1 MWAKNLLF
9 VAVLVGGAVALR
21 ASLFPVGSKQRQVNF
36 DAHPAQADDFR
47 ATVAAVNA
55 AFRAEW
61 KGAKLEVAPPAND
74 LAVMRRLSLGLT
86 GTVPS
91 LEEVRQFEAQQ
102 PGERLDGWANHLVND
117 RRFADYFA
125 ERMARAYVG
134 TEDGPLIAYRK
145 RRFLAWLADEF
156 ANNTPYSDV
165 VSRMIAQQG
174 LNTDKPAVNF
184 VASAYDDAKKAPDA
198 DKLTIRVSR
207 AFLGLRLDCAQCH
220 DHFLEPA
227 WKQAHFQS
235 LAAFFGQTKQAITN
249 VRDKTAQEIEFELRD
264 AAEKKKSDPGS
275 EMRDAEKKLDIAPA
289 VPLLP
294 ELLPN
299 TGTRRERL
307 AAWVTHKD
315 NVYFARATVNRVW
328 AMMTGRPL
336 LKRIEAQTLDETGPA
351 ALDILAKD
359 FAAHGHDLKRLIRLI
374 AATEVY
380 RLDSAAD
387 FEITDAHDK
396 AWAAFPLTRLRPE
409 QVIGTVIQASSATT
423 IDQRSHI
430 VTRAKRYFN
439 ERDFVQRYG
448 DADDD
453 EFAKAHGTIP
463 QRLLMMNGD
472 LVDGRAREE
481 LLNASSQIALFARD
495 DAAAVETAYLS
506 VLTRRPTPAESAHF
520 AARLSGTTNEERRRR
535 VADLYWTL
543 FNSTELSFN
552 H

>member
-9 VAVLVGGAVALR
+9 VAVLVGGALALR
-21 ASLFPVGSKQRQVNF
+21 ASLFPTGTKQREVNF
-36 DAHPAQADDFR
+36 DANPAKADDFQQTAR
-47 ATVAAVNA
+47 AVNE

-91 LEEVRQFEAQQ
+91 LEEIRQFEAQ
-102 PGERLDGWANHLVND
+102 PAGARVDGWANHLVHD

-145 RRFLAWLADEF
+145 RRFLAWLSDEF

-184 VASAYDDAKKAPDA
+184 VAATFDENKKGPDA
-198 DKLTIRVSR
+198 EKLAIRVSR

-220 DHFLEPA
+220 DHFNEKRWL
-227 WKQAHFQS
+227 QSHFQA
-235 LAAFFGQTKQAITN
+235 LAAFFGQTKQQVTN
-249 VRDKTAQEIEFELRD
+249 IRDKTAKEIEIELRD
-264 AAEKKKSDPGS
+264 AEEKRKTEPEPSDAEKKK
-275 EMRDAEKKLDIAPA
+275 ADIAPA

-294 ELLPN
+294 ELLPE

-315 NVYFARATVNRVW
+315 NVHFARATVNRVW

-387 FEITDAHDK
+387 FDITDKHDK

-409 QVIGTVIQASSATT
+409 QVIGSVIQASSATT

-430 VTRAKRYFN
+430 VTRAKRFFN
-439 ERDFVQRYG
+439 ERDFVRRYG

-453 EFAKAHGTIP
+453 EFTKAHGTIP

-506 VLTRRPTPAESAHF
+506 VLTRRPTPAEASHF
-520 AARLSGTTNEERRRR
+520 ASKLSETTGEPRRQR

>member
-9 VAVLVGGAVALR
+9 VAVLVGGALALR
-21 ASLFPVGSKQRQVNF
+21 ASLFPTGTGARRVSF
-36 DAHPAQADDFR
+36 DAAPARADDFR
-47 ATVAAVNA
+47 ATVAAVDA

-61 KGAKLEVAPPAND
+61 ADRKLAPAPRASD

-91 LEEVRQFEAQQ
+91 LEEVRQFEEHPA
-102 PGERLDGWANHLVND
+102 GARVDGWANHLVHD

-125 ERMARAYVG
+125 ERLSRAYVG

-145 RRFLAWLADEF
+145 RRYRAWLSDQF
-156 ANNTPYSDV
+156 FNNVPYADV
-165 VSRMIAQQG
+165 VRQMIAQQG
-174 LNTDKPAVNF
+174 LNTDRPAVNF
-184 VASAYDDAKKAPDA
+184 VAAAFDENRNGPDPE
-198 DKLTIRVSR
+198 KLAIRVSR

-227 WKQAHFQS
+227 WKQTHFQA
-235 LAAFFGQTKQAITN
+235 LAAFFGQTRHVVTN
-249 VRDKTAQEIEFELRD
+249 VLDRAEGEYAFEDRVHGGTK
-264 AAEKKKSDPGS
+264 E
-275 EMRDAEKKLDIAPA
+275 IAPA

-294 ELLPN
+294 ELLPAE
-299 TGTRRERL
+299 GTRRERL
-307 AAWVTHKD
+307 AAWVTHPA
-315 NVYFARATVNRVW
+315 NGYFARATVNRVW

-336 LKRIEAQTLDETGPA
+336 LKRIEAQTLDEPGPA
-351 ALDILAKD
+351 ALDILATD
-359 FAAHGHDLKRLIRLI
+359 FAARGHDLKRLVRLI

-380 RLDSAAD
+380 RLDSAAPFD
-387 FEITDAHDK
+387 VTDDQEA

-409 QVIGTVIQASSATT
+409 QVIGSAIQASSVTT

-439 ERDFVQRYG
+439 ERDFVERYG

-481 LLNASSQIALFARD
+481 LLNASSQVALFARD
-495 DAAAVETAYLS
+495 DAAAVETAYLC
-506 VLTRRPTPAESAHF
+506 VLTRRPTPAEAAHF
-520 AARLSGTTNEERRRR
+520 AARLAGTTGDERRRR

-543 FNSTELSFN
+543 FNSTELAHN